1 MTGPAYQVKLENIFE
16 GPMDLLVH
24 LIKKNQVDI
33 CDIPIAIITDQFLS
47 YIRWMQDMEVDV
59 AADFLVMA
67 ATLAQIKS
75 RMLLPADES
84 EDEETEDPRDAIAG
98 PLAEYMRIKS
108 AAQKLADRNL
118 LDQDVF
124 ARPPDTLSF
133 IEKSEDTPLEAD
145 LYDLV
150 SLYQALTKRLAQEP
164 GLLITPEKISVKEKM
179 MNILDMLETK
189 KSLTFKDLAAQCS
202 DKAEIV
208 ATFLAILEI
217 ARLNLIGISQKE
229 TGNGLRLFS
238 I

>member
-1 MTGPAYQVKLENIFE
+1 MAGTAYQVKLKNIFE

-33 CDIPIAIITDQFLS
+33 CDIPIALITDQFLS
-47 YIRWMQDMEVDV
+47 YIQWMQDMEIDV

-75 RMLLPADES
+75 RMLLPAQVSD
-84 EDEETEDPRDAIAG
+84 DEETEDPRDAIAG

-108 AAQKLADRNL
+108 GAQKLAERGL

-124 ARPPDTLSF
+124 ARPYDPWSF
-133 IEKSEDTPLEAD
+133 IEKTEDTPVEAD

-150 SLYQALTKRLAQEP
+150 SLYQAMTEKMSQEP
-164 GLLITPEKISVKEKM
+164 GFLITPEKISVKEKM
-179 MNILDMLETK
+179 MAILDMLETR
-189 KSLTFKDLAAQCS
+189 KSLTFKDLATQCS
-202 DKAEIV
+202 DKAEII
-208 ATFLAILEI
+208 ATFLAILEVV
-217 ARLNLIGISQKE
+217 RLNLIGISQEE

-238 I
+238 R